1 MEINKRKFGV
11 ISLTGTVGFFFAI
24 APVLDPYIVIEIGSG
39 FTLKINDI
47 IMLFLTML
55 CFSKSYKIERKTGFL
70 CIWLLGLGVIGIFG
84 NLASNTDIA
93 NSFKNLSVWLIY
105 AICLNYL
112 WKTPCRD
119 KFLHWIELIAIVA
132 SILVILQ
139 FISGYVGISMWDGK
153 IPGLALGK
161 YDGWAGYIDINTGDI
176 RPNGI
181 FQEASYL
188 GIYVSVAYVQA
199 FKEEKIKRMLL
210 YAVAMLMTTSV
221 VAIIILITTTVLILI
236 MKNRIDLS
244 SKMTRRILLLI
255 GVFIVG
261 LVVVSNTNEA
271 VADSIAY
278 IMKRFTN
285 FNSDLNGA
293 RMSSTK
299 YRIVGHVELFSRYS
313 IMQKIFGVGI
323 AQYGNLFNV
332 KSYGNVWVTTLL
344 NCGILGV
351 SYLIIC
357 VLNMI
362 KRIRRENIV
371 FLVIFIL
378 VLSSDWQWFSW
389 YFFMLISACIL
400 SGDDK
405 TEDFEQRL
413 ARN

>member
-1 MEINKRKFGV
+1 MEVTVNRRKWGI

-39 FTLKINDI
+39 FTLKINDV

-55 CFSKSYKIERKTGFL
+55 CFSKSYRFERKTGFL
-70 CIWLLGLGVIGIFG
+70 CIWLLGLGLIGIFG
-84 NLASNTDIA
+84 NLASNTDMA
-93 NSFKNLSVWLIY
+93 NSFKNLIVWLIY
-105 AICLNYL
+105 AVCLTYL

-119 KFLHWIELIAIVA
+119 KFLQWIEIIAIIA

-139 FISGYVGISMWDGK
+139 FVSGYVGIGMWDGR

-161 YDGWAGYIDINTGDI
+161 YDGWAGYIDVNTGDI

-210 YAVAMLMTTSV
+210 YVISMLMTTSV
-221 VAIIILITTTVLILI
+221 VAIIILVTTTILILI
-236 MKNRIDLS
+236 MKNIIDLS
-244 SKMTRRILLLI
+244 SKMTRRILFLI

-261 LVVVSNTNEA
+261 LVLVSNSNEA
-271 VADSIAY
+271 VGDSIAY

-285 FNSDLNGA
+285 FNSDLNGT

-299 YRIVGHVELFSRYS
+299 YRIIGHVELFSRYS
-313 IMQKIFGVGI
+313 ILQKMVGVGI

-351 SYLIIC
+351 GYLIMC

-362 KRIRRENIV
+362 KRIRRENIA
-371 FLVIFIL
+371 FFVIFVL

-400 SGDDK
+400 SSNDK
-405 TEDFEQRL
+405 SERL
-413 ARN
+413 AGN

>member
-1 MEINKRKFGV
+1 MRVNRRKWGI

-47 IMLFLTML
+47 IMIFLTIL
-55 CFSKSYKIERKTGFL
+55 CFSRSYKFEKKTGFL
-70 CIWLLGLGVIGIFG
+70 CIWLLGLGIIGILG
-84 NLASNTDIA
+84 NLASNTDMA
-93 NSFKNLSVWLIY
+93 NSFKNLIVWLIY
-105 AICLNYL
+105 AVCLTYL

-119 KFLHWIELIAIVA
+119 KFLQWIEIIAMIA

-139 FISGYVGISMWDGK
+139 FISGYIGIAMWDGR
-153 IPGLALGK
+153 IPGLTLGK

-199 FKEEKIKRMLL
+199 FKEERIKRMLL
-210 YAVAMLMTTSV
+210 YAISMLMTTSV
-221 VAIIILITTTVLILI
+221 VAIVILITTTVFVLI
-236 MKNRIDLS
+236 MKKRIDLS

-255 GVFIVG
+255 GAFIIG
-261 LVVVSNTNEA
+261 LVFVSNLNEA
-271 VADSIAY
+271 VSDSIAY

-285 FNSDLNGA
+285 FTSDLNGA

-299 YRIVGHVELFSRYS
+299 YRIIGHLELFNQYS
-313 IMQKIFGVGI
+313 VFQKMFGVGI
-323 AQYGNLFNV
+323 AQYGSLFNV
-332 KSYGNVWVTTLL
+332 KSYSNVWVTTLL
-344 NCGILGV
+344 NCGIIGV
-351 SYLIIC
+351 GYLIIC

-371 FLVIFIL
+371 FFCYFSSCFI
-378 VLSSDWQWFSW
+378 
-389 YFFMLISACIL
+389 I
-400 SGDDK
+400 G
-405 TEDFEQRL
+405 L
-413 ARN
+413 AMV